1 MSIFSG
7 FAVGRSLP
15 IARGGRRMQWFL
27 AIAWIVVFA
36 GAPAMA
42 AEVSEAEIVGA
53 AELGELD
60 VTTPLAG
67 TEATP
72 ATAASPTD
80 DHGKLFACGIRL
92 QDEIELVNVRNV
104 CGCCDPARLREAIT
118 VENYAVCNESDS
130 RQWQASDLQT
140 FLNFNASV
148 PTVIF
153 IHGNQI
159 SPSDAK
165 YQGLDAYRR
174 IILHG
179 ESAPPIRFVIFSWPS
194 AKISGLL
201 RDVRVK
207 AARTGP
213 AGYQLA
219 WLIDQMPAE
228 TPISLAGFSF
238 GARIITGG
246 LHILAG
252 GSLGGGMCLSEHVHP
267 HRPPM
272 SVFMMASAL
281 HAHWLGGGQYHGL
294 AMTQVSKMCLIN
306 NCKDRAMVYYDFIEP
321 GPGGPQ
327 ALGLRGP
334 TCISQENARKIFQ
347 RDVSCYVGADHELAR
362 YMCAPGDAGLFWDY
376 TLGMSVEK

>member
-1 MSIFSG
+1 MTIFPRWEIRG
-7 FAVGRSLP
+7 NVPKIRAARPLQWLLAVAWLFTFACPPAAV
-15 IARGGRRMQWFL
+15 AE
-27 AIAWIVVFA
+27 
-36 GAPAMA
+36 GAQ
-42 AEVSEAEIVGA
+42 AETVRV
-53 AELGELD
+53 AELGDYDQMTL
-60 VTTPLAG
+60 LAA
-67 TEATP
+67 TDATSAETP
-72 ATAASPTD
+72 AD
-80 DHGKLFACGIRL
+80 DHGKIFACGIRL

-104 CGCCDPARLREAIT
+104 CGCCDPVRLLEGIA
-118 VENYAVCNESDS
+118 VENYAVCNESGG
-130 RQWQASDLQT
+130 RKWQASDLQSV
-140 FLNFNASV
+140 LNFNPSV

-165 YQGLDAYRR
+165 FQGLDAYRR

-179 ESAPPIRFVIFSWPS
+179 EKAPPIRFIIFSWPS
-194 AKISGLL
+194 AKIDGLL

-252 GSLGGGMCLSEHVHP
+252 GSLGGGMCLKEHVHP
-267 HRPPM
+267 NRLPM

-281 HAHWLGGGQYHGL
+281 HAHWLGDGQYHGL

-327 ALGLRGP
+327 ALGLCGP
-334 TCISQENARKIFQ
+334 TCISRENARKIFQ
-347 RDVSCYVGADHELAR
+347 RDVSCYVGPDHELAR

-376 TLGMSVEK
+376 TLGMAVGK